1 MDHSQAK
8 RYAISCIVK
17 YIETFTDT
25 DPFVVIRSEMRQFD
39 ARGLKKVFDFLSESD
54 KNKIDGAMLDLR
66 ESLKPHGL
74 TESDISE
81 LGDKAQF
88 MVE

>member
-17 YIETFTDT
+17 YIETFIDT
-25 DPFVVIRSEMRQFD
+25 D
-39 ARGLKKVFDFLSESD
+39 LTVFDFLSESE

-74 TESDISE
+74 TFADTSE